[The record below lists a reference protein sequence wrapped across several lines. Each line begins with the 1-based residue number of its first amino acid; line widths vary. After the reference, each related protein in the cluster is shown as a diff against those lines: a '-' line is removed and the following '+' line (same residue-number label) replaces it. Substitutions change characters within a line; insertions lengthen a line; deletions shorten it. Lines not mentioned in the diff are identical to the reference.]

1 MIRDITIG
9 QYYPVESVV
18 HRLDPRTKLFGTL
31 IYIISLFFAD
41 NLLCYAVATVFL
53 AMAVRT
59 SRVPFKF
66 IVRGLKAIVF
76 LLLISISFNLFLTS
90 GRVIFQIGFLK
101 VTHEGLRLAVFM
113 GLRLMYLVI
122 GSSVMTLTTTPNQLT
137 DGLERSLGCL
147 NRLHVPVHEI
157 SMMMSIAL
165 RFIPILLEETDKI
178 MKAQIA
184 LRFIPILI
192 EETDKIMKAQMARGA
207 DFESGNLVQRAK
219 SMIPILVPLF
229 VSAFRRAT
237 DLAMAMEARCYR
249 GGSGR
254 TKMKPL
260 HYERR
265 DRITYLILLAYL
277 GIVIV
282 LRIVF

>member
-165 RFIPILLEETDKI
+165 RFIPIL
-178 MKAQIA
+178 
-184 LRFIPILI
+184 
-192 EETDKIMKAQMARGA
+192 
-207 DFESGNLVQRAK
+207 
-219 SMIPILVPLF
+219 VPLF